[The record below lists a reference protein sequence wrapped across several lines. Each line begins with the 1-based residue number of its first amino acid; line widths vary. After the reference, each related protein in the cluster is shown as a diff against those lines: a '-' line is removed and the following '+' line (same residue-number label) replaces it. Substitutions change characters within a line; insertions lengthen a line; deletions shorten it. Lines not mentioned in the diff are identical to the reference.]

1 MKPMKAKDTLTPRD
15 RIAAWLNLQQT
26 TRVIQDRLDA
36 RLRDATGLAWPEF
49 EVLWRLRLLA
59 ERPASMGEM
68 AAQLLSS
75 PSGLTR
81 LADRL
86 ERDGLIARETPRD
99 NRRVVQVTLTERGRA
114 VLAEADR
121 EFLETLREAF
131 ASHLSDED
139 VEELRRI
146 LRKLLEGNDA
156 WAAARCEPGA
166 STT

>member
-1 MKPMKAKDTLTPRD
+1 MKPMKTEDVVTPRD

-36 RLRDATGLAWPEF
+36 RLRGATGLAWPEF

-68 AAQLLSS
+68 AAQLLAS

-99 NRRVVQVTLTERGRA
+99 NRRVVQVTLTDRGRA

-121 EFLETLREAF
+121 AFQETLRDAF
-131 ASHLSDED
+131 ASHLSDEE

-166 STT
+166 STR

>member
-1 MKPMKAKDTLTPRD
+1 MKIKDVLTPRD

-59 ERPASMGEM
+59 ERPASMGEL
-68 AAQLLSS
+68 AAQLLAS

-86 ERDGLIARETPRD
+86 ERDGLITRETPRD
-99 NRRVVQVTLTERGRA
+99 NRRVVQITLTDRGRA

-121 EFLETLREAF
+121 AFQETLQEAF
-131 ASHLSDED
+131 STHLSDE
-139 VEELRRI
+139 EIGWLRRV
-146 LRKLLEGNDA
+146 LRKLLECNDA
-156 WAAARCEPGA
+156 WAAARCEPGTVD
-166 STT
+166 SGPG